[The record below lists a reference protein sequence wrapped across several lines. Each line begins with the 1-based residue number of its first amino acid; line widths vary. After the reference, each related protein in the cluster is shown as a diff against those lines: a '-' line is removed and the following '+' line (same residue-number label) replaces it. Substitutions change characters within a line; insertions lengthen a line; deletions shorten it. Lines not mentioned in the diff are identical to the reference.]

1 MFGRRATEEPP
12 DPSEME
18 QLREQM
24 GFLII
29 AAEQTSKRN
38 EKAASALAKSVD
50 NLTKAVNKL
59 NTTMERST
67 RSRKW

>member
-1 MFGRRATEEPP
+1 MFGRRATEESP

-24 GFLII
+24 ALLII

-38 EKAASALAKSVD
+38 EKTCSALGKSVD
-50 NLTKAVNKL
+50 NLTKAMNRL
-59 NTTMERST
+59 STTMERST
-67 RSRKW
+67 RSRK